1 MGQRGICVAK
11 GEMIRLFCSSICL
24 VSNYNSSRCAYWWP
38 RLANFGLVRNY
49 EALSH
54 PDYDWVSFS
63 KESYHTPTNLYS
75 HLFTTSLAHSLSLR

>member
-54 PDYDWVSFS
+54 PDYDWVRFRKSLIIHQLTSTHIFS
-63 KESYHTPTNLYS
+63 QRL
-75 HLFTTSLAHSLSLR
+75 